1 MKKKIAVMA
10 IIAVLVVVSFVAM
23 NFIFSR
29 KPGTAVNSDRKI
41 RTSFQSARHAK
52 PPAGKFNKVVYL
64 TIDDG
69 PSSSI
74 TPRVLDIL
82 KKYNVK
88 ATFFL
93 IGSNIKGNEAI
104 VKTICQDGDGIGL
117 HSWTHNIKLVYSSE
131 TRFLNEMQETQ
142 NEIYSITGKRPVIM
156 RFPGGSFRRFTT
168 GYIDKLHKMNYK
180 IYDWN
185 VSFGDGTY
193 PNDPVIQLYKNA
205 TYIDT
210 NRKSIIILMHCKA
223 NNANSC
229 SALPEVINFYKSHQ
243 YEFRVLDANTPE
255 YYSKL
260 RKTGN

>member
-1 MKKKIAVMA
+1 MAV
-10 IIAVLVVVSFVAM
+10 IAVLVVLTFAVKHFM
-23 NFIFSR
+23 FSR
-29 KPGTAVNSDRKI
+29 KSATAVNKDKSM
-41 RTSFQSARHAK
+41 RTSFQAPGPDNISEVK
-52 PPAGKFNKVVYL
+52 PDKVVYL

-69 PSSSI
+69 PSSNI
-74 TPRVLDIL
+74 TPRVLGIL
-82 KKYNVK
+82 KKYNVR

-93 IGSNIKGNEAI
+93 IGSNIKGNEGI
-104 VKTICQDGDGIGL
+104 VKTIYQDGDGIGL

-131 TRFLNEMQETQ
+131 TRFLNEMKETQ
-142 NEIYSITGKRPVIM
+142 NEIYSITGKRPMIM

-193 PNDPVIQLYKNA
+193 PDDSVKQLYNNA
-205 TYIDT
+205 TFVDT
-210 NRKSIIILMHCKA
+210 NKKSIIILMHCKP

-229 SALPEVINFYKSHQ
+229 SALPEVINFYKSHR

-260 RKTGN
+260 RRIGN